1 MEREAR
7 PGTEAMADK
16 LRPELFEAIAKAT
29 VPTLRSTKAFVGAEF
44 VRSVRLGVTADV
56 EVDGETSRL
65 RVECTLDPEADVEAA
80 PTGGMDRSTAVEI
93 MTALGEVEKL
103 LDTCPHGIA
112 KMIKQSLAVVEG
124 AAEDA
129 FPGGYACDCIYCD
142 APIGHEEAVS
152 LGDEKCCPDCWEK
165 RKAEMAACAHEY
177 QPDHDEHGDPI
188 QQCPKCGHAKYG
200 EDAP

>member
-7 PGTEAMADK
+7 PGAEAMADK
-16 LRPELFEAIAKAT
+16 LCPELFEEIAKAT

-44 VRSVRLGVTADV
+44 VRSVSLGVTADI

-65 RVECTLDPEADVEAA
+65 RVECTLDPETEPDT
-80 PTGGMDRSTAVEI
+80 TGRMDRDTAVET
-93 MTALGEVEKL
+93 MAALGEIEKL
-103 LDTCPHGIA
+103 LEDVPHGIA
-112 KMIKQSLAVVEG
+112 KKIKAQLAVVDQ

-152 LGDEKCCPDCWEK
+152 LGDEKCCPKCWEE
-165 RKAEMAACAHEY
+165 RKAEMAACEHTY
-177 QPDHDEHGDPI
+177 QPDTDEFGDPI
-188 QQCPKCGHAKYG
+188 QQCHKCGYAKYG